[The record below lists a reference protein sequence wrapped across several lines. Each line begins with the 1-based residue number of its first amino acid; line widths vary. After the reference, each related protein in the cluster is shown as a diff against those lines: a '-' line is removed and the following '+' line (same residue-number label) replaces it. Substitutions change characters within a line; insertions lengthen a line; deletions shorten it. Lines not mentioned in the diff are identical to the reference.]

1 MVSIV
6 EPPISGQVKFL
17 VSKLGQEL
25 SAPRHALSA
34 QVVLWFFGI
43 RVLRDYE
50 DEILQADRMP
60 SEESTDHRA
69 ILTLLLGTGE
79 NLLARLKLWQECPPQ
94 TREQVQAAVDF
105 LRDGYAMWYMPMSE
119 ERVSE
124 TLNEVFGVQS

>member
-1 MVSIV
+1 MVATV
-6 EPPISGQVKFL
+6 EPPAASRVKFL
-17 VSKLGQEL
+17 VWKLDQEL
-25 SAPRHALSA
+25 SAPWQTLPA
-34 QVVLWFFGI
+34 QVALWFFGI

-50 DEILQADRMP
+50 DEILQANRMP

-69 ILTLLLGTGE
+69 ILTMLMGAGE
-79 NLLARLKLWQECPPQ
+79 NLLSKLKLWQECPPQ
-94 TREQVQAAVDF
+94 TLKQVQATVDF